1 MSSDPIKPRTFRGLI
16 SMAMLVLSCLS
27 HADGARSPSP
37 MSPRQDQFIPLRFH
51 KMHANGDDFVV
62 VDSPFRALTKAGV
75 SVSVIRLGA

>member
-37 MSPRQDQFIPLRFH
+37 LSPRQDQFIPLRFH

-62 VDSPFRALTKAGV
+62 VDSRNSANLAPFSGALTG
-75 SVSVIRLGA
+75 SW

>member
-1 MSSDPIKPRTFRGLI
+1 MLSEPVKPRIFRGLI

-37 MSPRQDQFIPLRFH
+37 MSPRQDQFMPLRFH

-62 VDSPFRALTKAGV
+62 VDSRNSTNLAPFSGALTG
-75 SVSVIRLGA
+75 SW